1 MRRAG
6 TMNVI
11 DVDDFRPL
19 STAFRDVND
28 DDVDVDV
35 DVDIADMRQNAQTTL
50 KNVATVTVVRTCI
63 FVGISLTTGDG

>member
-28 DDVDVDV
+28 DDV

>member
-28 DDVDVDV
+28 DDVDVD
-35 DVDIADMRQNAQTTL
+35 IADMRQNALTTL

>member
-28 DDVDVDV
+28 DDD
-35 DVDIADMRQNAQTTL
+35 DVDIAVMRQNAQTTL

>member
-28 DDVDVDV
+28 DDVDVD
-35 DVDIADMRQNAQTTL
+35 IADMRQNAQTTL

-63 FVGISLTTGDG
+63 FVVGISLTTGDG

>member
-28 DDVDVDV
+28 DDVDV

>member
-19 STAFRDVND
+19 STAFRDVSD
-28 DDVDVDV
+28 DDV

>member
-28 DDVDVDV
+28 DDD

>member
-28 DDVDVDV
+28 DDVDVG
-35 DVDIADMRQNAQTTL
+35 IADMRQNAQTTL

>member
-28 DDVDVDV
+28 DDDDV